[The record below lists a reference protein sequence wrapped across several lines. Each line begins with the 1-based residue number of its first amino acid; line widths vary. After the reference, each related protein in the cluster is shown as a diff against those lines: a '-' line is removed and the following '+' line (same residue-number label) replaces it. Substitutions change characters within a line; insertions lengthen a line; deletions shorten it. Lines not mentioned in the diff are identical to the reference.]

1 MRNLRFKKNIV
12 LIDSQK
18 KINSLNQMILE
29 FELLVSALENRKKRS
44 GLLCSKIDQI
54 SILLSTVS
62 NQGLNL
68 QRNKQGFCILHLE
81 KALYSGL
88 VIQAGGVKKL
98 FRPVEIIENLLFS
111 QINMQRQHIIWHTQA
126 LLDFSNKAVFVPKFT
141 RNKKSKQ
148 FSRFYRNEKP
158 KNHVKMCFN
167 ASI

>member
-1 MRNLRFKKNIV
+1 
-12 LIDSQK
+12 
-18 KINSLNQMILE
+18 MILE

-88 VIQAGGVKKL
+88 VI
-98 FRPVEIIENLLFS
+98 
-111 QINMQRQHIIWHTQA
+111 
-126 LLDFSNKAVFVPKFT
+126 
-141 RNKKSKQ
+141 
-148 FSRFYRNEKP
+148 
-158 KNHVKMCFN
+158 
-167 ASI
+167 